1 MRIHSIYKITS
12 HNYNTRQNSLASNE
26 NRNPE
31 TSKLIINL
39 GSKLLLRFDNLDKE
53 MLNLKD
59 VIIKD
64 LQVKN
69 QRLRNKINNLE
80 KKVMSLEENS
90 NSLKQYGRRKNLEI
104 TGIPDDVDN
113 QNLGEKVIE
122 ILDKTDI
129 NVSSKDIESC
139 HQIGK
144 SKNSSKTTIVRLVN
158 RKHGKKSPCQ

>member
-1 MRIHSIYKITS
+1 MTS

-39 GSKLLLRFDNLDKE
+39 GSKLLLRFDNLNKE

-64 LQVKN
+64 LQVEN

-80 KKVMSLEENS
+80 KKVISLEENS

-104 TGIPDDVDN
+104 TGIPDDVDD
-113 QNLGEKVIE
+113 QNLEEK
-122 ILDKTDI
+122 
-129 NVSSKDIESC
+129 
-139 HQIGK
+139 
-144 SKNSSKTTIVRLVN
+144 
-158 RKHGKKSPCQ
+158 